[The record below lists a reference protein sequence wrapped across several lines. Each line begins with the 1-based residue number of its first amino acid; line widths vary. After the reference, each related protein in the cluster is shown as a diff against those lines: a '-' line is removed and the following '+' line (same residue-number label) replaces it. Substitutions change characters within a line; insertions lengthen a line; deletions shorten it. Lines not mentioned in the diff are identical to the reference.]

1 MKPNSKRHR
10 RAVVLLASVAT
21 ALALSLVPAAVAQAG
36 WEKYDLD
43 SAKAYS
49 TDGRAKLAGHV
60 QWYHGSF
67 PRGYLHRG
75 DYSRGATVYAA
86 KRVNCIWAKVTYGYP
101 NGNFTVG
108 PGGPSGGI
116 SGGEY
121 NGDGLWVSCRKR
133 GFRKPRRLSLYG
145 VGYAKAL
152 LNSTTVQL
160 CTSRRRADG
169 PRYCAFNKEI
179 YGD

>member
-1 MKPNSKRHR
+1 MKGRVM
-10 RAVVLLASVAT
+10 AGVVA
-21 ALALSLVPAAVAQAG
+21 ALALSLVPAAAAQAG
-36 WEKYDLD
+36 WDKYDLD

-49 TDGRAKLAGHV
+49 SDGKAKLAGHV

-75 DYSRGATVYAA
+75 DYSRGAVVYAR
-86 KRVNCIWAKVTYGYP
+86 KRVHCIWAKVTYGYP
-101 NGNFTVG
+101 NGDFTVSPSG
-108 PGGPSGGI
+108 PGGGI

-121 NGDGLWVSCRKR
+121 RGNGLWVSCRKR
-133 GFRKPRRLSLYG
+133 GYHKPKRLRLYG

-152 LNSTTVQL
+152 LNSTTVML
-160 CTSRRRADG
+160 CTSRRRKDG
-169 PRYCAFNKEI
+169 PRYCSWNKEI